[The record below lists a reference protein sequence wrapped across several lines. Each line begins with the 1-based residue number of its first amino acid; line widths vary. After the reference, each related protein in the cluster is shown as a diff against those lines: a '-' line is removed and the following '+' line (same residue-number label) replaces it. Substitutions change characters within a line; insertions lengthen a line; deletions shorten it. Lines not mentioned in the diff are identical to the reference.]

1 MFTGLIREVGS
12 VERLERS
19 GAGARISIAAE
30 IAAELEPGDSIAV
43 SGVCLTATGVRAGGF
58 EAEAMNQ
65 TLDLTSLG
73 SLEPGGRVNLEPA
86 LRASDRM
93 GGHLVQGHV
102 DATAEVGEVRE
113 DGFARWLRIGLPAA
127 IERYVVEHGSI
138 AIDGVSLTVARL
150 EPGAAEVSL
159 IPETVERTTLG
170 DRSPGDRVNVEVDVM
185 ARYAE
190 RLLGSLQPSEGS

>member
-12 VERLERS
+12 VERIDRGS
-19 GAGARISIAAE
+19 DGARLAISAE
-30 IAAELEPGDSIAV
+30 LAAELEPGDSVAV
-43 SGVCLTATGVRAGGF
+43 SGVCLTATRLGDGGF
-58 EAEAMNQ
+58 EADAMNQ
-65 TLDLTSLG
+65 TLELTSLG
-73 SLEPGGRVNLEPA
+73 ALGPGDRVNLEPA

-93 GGHLVQGHV
+93 GGHVVQGHV
-102 DATAEVGEVRE
+102 DATATVAEVRR
-113 DGFARWLRIGLPAA
+113 DGFARWLRIELPTA

-159 IPETVERTTLG
+159 IPETLQRTTLG
-170 DRSPGDRVNVEVDVM
+170 DRSPGERVNVEVDVI

-190 RLLGSLQPSEGS
+190 RLIRGLQPSEGS